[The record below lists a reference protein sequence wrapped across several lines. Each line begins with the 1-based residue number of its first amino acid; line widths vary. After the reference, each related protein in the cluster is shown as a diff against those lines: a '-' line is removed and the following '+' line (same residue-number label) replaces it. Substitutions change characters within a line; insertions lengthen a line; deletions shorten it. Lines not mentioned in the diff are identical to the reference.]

1 MPYPSACPAAHDK
14 TRSGDDSVCHLRVPG
29 ELEVSVAGYGFLEHT
44 ADVGIRAWGTSLEEC
59 FEQATWALAA
69 VIGIDRPGSGERVD
83 IEIEAGDTEAL
94 LVDWL
99 SEVLYLHDARDAT
112 LAGVELRSVEDRSA
126 TGWIE
131 LARRRGRAQG
141 TQVKAVTY
149 HRLSVARREN
159 SFVADVYLDV

>member
-1 MPYPSACPAAHDK
+1 MS
-14 TRSGDDSVCHLRVPG
+14 TG
-29 ELEVSVAGYGFLEHT
+29 GYEFLEHT
-44 ADVGIRAWGTSLEEC
+44 ADVGLRAWGASLEEC

-69 VIGIDRPGSGERVD
+69 IIGIDRPGSGARID

-112 LAGVELRSVEDRSA
+112 VAGVELRSVADHVA
-126 TGWIE
+126 AGWIE
-131 LARRRGRAQG
+131 LERRRGRAQG

-149 HRLSVARREN
+149 HRLSVARREGR
-159 SFVADVYLDV
+159 FVAEVYLDV